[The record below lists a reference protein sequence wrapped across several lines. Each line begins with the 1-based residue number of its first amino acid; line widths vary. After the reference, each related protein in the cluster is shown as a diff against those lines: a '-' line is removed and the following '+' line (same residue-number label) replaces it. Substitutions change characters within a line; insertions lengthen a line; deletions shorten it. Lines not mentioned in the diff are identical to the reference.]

1 MSKSTYDFRN
11 MLLHNVDLVD
21 TLDTAC
27 GLLTGTAEVTNSGN
41 VKCRAGTLLSVDT
54 GQSGT

>member
-1 MSKSTYDFRN
+1 

-21 TLDTAC
+21 TPDTAC